1 METFTGIIEYSPGFR
16 SARVWVTNDVSGEKI
31 SDTVVQNP
39 HVVGCAQHG
48 RAAMYDIAYAHA
60 SLLVYERGGRLSLFS
75 IKVGVVEIR
84 ISSTRANKRLDG
96 DRKIR

>member
-1 METFTGIIEYSPGFR
+1 MVSK
-16 SARVWVTNDVSGEKI
+16 DVSGEVV

-48 RAAMYDIAYAHA
+48 RAAMYDIAYAHV

-75 IKVGVVEIR
+75 VRVGCVEIR
-84 ISSTRANKRLDG
+84 IPHRELANKRS
-96 DRKIR
+96 R